1 MPPFPSPSPFP
12 NTTIVGI
19 AGGTGAGK
27 TTIAQHLMD
36 ALPPGQARLIP
47 HDAYYRDRSD
57 LSDAQRELL
66 NFDHPEA
73 LDTKLL
79 IEHLN
84 HLRSGNTI
92 HIPDYDFV
100 SHTRK
105 ADWIQTPP
113 APVILVEGIMVLVDP
128 RLRKL
133 FDIKLFVD
141 TQDDIRVLRRFNRDI
156 NERGRSFD
164 SVRRQYLETVRPMHV
179 EHVEPSRQHADLI
192 IPEGGDNTVAL
203 RVLITTLASIRP
215 NPADKGPDGRQE

>member
-1 MPPFPSPSPFP
+1 MPTYPTPPPFP
-12 NTTIVGI
+12 NTTVVGI

-27 TTIAQHLMD
+27 TTIAQHLVD
-36 ALPPGQARLIP
+36 ALPPGQAALLA
-47 HDAYYRDRSD
+47 HDAYYRDRSG
-57 LSDAQRELL
+57 LSPEQRARV

-73 LDTKLL
+73 LETSLL
-79 IEHLN
+79 VEHLN
-84 HLRSGNTI
+84 HLRSGNAV

-100 SHTRK
+100 THQRK
-105 ADWIQTPP
+105 KDWIPIAP
-113 APVILVEGIMVLVDP
+113 APVVLVEGIMVLVDP

-133 FDIKLFVD
+133 LDIKLFVD
-141 TQDDIRVLRRFNRDI
+141 TEDDIRVLRRFNRDI

-203 RVLITTLASIRP
+203 RVLITTLSSIR
-215 NPADKGPDGRQE
+215 ADA

>member
-1 MPPFPSPSPFP
+1 MPTFATPPNFC

-27 TTIAQHLMD
+27 TTIARHLMD
-36 ALPPGQARLIP
+36 ALPEGQACLIP
-47 HDAYYRDRSD
+47 HDSYYRDRSD
-57 LSDAQRELL
+57 LSDEQRDRL

-79 IEHLN
+79 VEHLN
-84 HLRSGNTI
+84 HLRSGNTV

-100 SHTRK
+100 THTRRE
-105 ADWIQTPP
+105 DWIVTPP

-133 FDIKLFVD
+133 LDIKLFVE

-179 EHVEPSRQHADLI
+179 EHVEPSRKHADLI

-203 RVLITTLASIRP
+203 RVLITTLASVRP
-215 NPADKGPDGRQE
+215 STEQNG